1 MVFYATEKKKRK
13 RKKERKKGNFFLN
26 HMYFFHDMYAQ
37 LKASGKN
44 ICDVKDT
51 VAMSN

>member
-1 MVFYATEKKKRK
+1 MFYATEKKKEK
-13 RKKERKKGNFFLN
+13 KKERKKGNKNLN